1 MLDHSRDHTYLYY
14 RHPNKNSVLAPDY
27 YKKLEKYMFFFK
39 LKEHD
44 VRVCLVLVGSTLQF
58 SENQAQLFQPE

>member
-1 MLDHSRDHTYLYY
+1 MH
-14 RHPNKNSVLAPDY
+14 
-27 YKKLEKYMFFFK
+27 KKLEKYVFFFK

-44 VRVCLVLVGSTLQF
+44 VRVCLVLVGSILQF

>member
-1 MLDHSRDHTYLYY
+1 M
-14 RHPNKNSVLAPDY
+14 
-27 YKKLEKYMFFFK
+27 YKKLEKYMFFFFK

-44 VRVCLVLVGSTLQF
+44 VRVCLVLVGSILQF

>member
-1 MLDHSRDHTYLYY
+1 M
-14 RHPNKNSVLAPDY
+14 
-27 YKKLEKYMFFFK
+27 YKKLEKYMLFFK

-44 VRVCLVLVGSTLQF
+44 VRVCLVLVESTLQF

>member
-1 MLDHSRDHTYLYY
+1 MPDHSRDHTYLYY
-14 RHPNKNSVLAPDY
+14 RHPSKNSVLATM
-27 YKKLEKYMFFFK
+27 YKKLEKYMFFFFK

-44 VRVCLVLVGSTLQF
+44 VRVCLVLVGSILQF